1 MNINK
6 KDKDRITSS
15 PPSGDLGGKRILS
28 APFTDETIRSL
39 KSGDMVYISG
49 TVYTAR
55 DAAHK
60 RLYEMIQCSE
70 PMPFDFKG
78 QAVYYAGPAPAK
90 PGKPIGSV
98 GPTTGG
104 RMDAYSPTLIAE
116 GLKVMIGKGTRSA
129 EVIDALKTH
138 TGVYFAAIGGAAA
151 LMANCVLSAEVIAF
165 DELGTEA
172 IRKLEVKELPVVVA
186 VDCQGNDVYESGRDM
201 YKLQPIVS

>member
-1 MNINK
+1 MTISN
-6 KDKDRITSS
+6 KDKVVSS
-15 PPSGDLGGKRILS
+15 PLSGDLGVKRILS
-28 APFTDETIRSL
+28 EPFTDETIHSL
-39 KSGDMVYISG
+39 KAGDMVYISG

-60 RLYEMIQCSE
+60 RLFEMIQNDE
-70 PMPFDFKG
+70 QMPFDFQG

-116 GLKVMIGKGTRSA
+116 GLKIMIGKGTRSA
-129 EVIDALKTH
+129 EVIEAMKKH

-151 LMANCVLSAEVIAF
+151 LMAKCVLSAEVIAF

-172 IRKLEVKELPVVVA
+172 IRRLKVKELPVVVA
-186 VDCQGNDVYESGRDM
+186 VDCFGNDI
-201 YKLQPIVS
+201 YKLARETYGVK